1 MLTILKI
8 LALAIALAIG
18 LLAFFRSLNLQG
30 GDDVRD
36 AVEALPDVPSADK
49 TAALACFARAEKANA
64 KTLWYDLS
72 APLVMALVLPFVP
85 RSADRLPRLFRK
97 WDNNVSLNG
106 DGCGWQNPETG
117 EWFDLRTGQVPHGAP
132 LISHSDPAY
141 GGDCY
146 YAPGHHPRS
155 TWARYVW
162 VGLRNR
168 ASQLSVDLG
177 VPVHARPVLISG
189 SIDINRADKPGHFL
203 LKDGDSYHFK
213 SIEKVRVLGL
223 HCACIRSYG
232 YKLEIAAKRPD
243 GDLGRAAA
251 VAIGW
256 SLKRWKS

>member
-1 MLTILKI
+1 MLILKI
-8 LALAIALAIG
+8 LAIAAALVVG
-18 LLAFFRSLNLQG
+18 LLAMFRSLNLQG
-30 GDDVRD
+30 ADDVRD
-36 AVEALPDVPSADK
+36 AVDALPDVPGADK
-49 TAALACFARAEKANA
+49 KAALECFTRAEKANA
-64 KTLWYDLS
+64 KTMWYDLT

-85 RSADRLPRLFRK
+85 RSADRLPKLFRR

-106 DGCGWQNPETG
+106 DGCGWQDPETG
-117 EWFDLRTGQVPHGAP
+117 EWHDFRTGKVPPGAA
-132 LISHSDPAY
+132 LVNHSDPAY

-177 VPVHARPVLISG
+177 APVAARPVLISG
-189 SIDINRADKPGHFL
+189 RLDINRQDQPGHFL

-213 SIEKVRVLGL
+213 SIEKVRVLGVR
-223 HCACIRSYG
+223 CARIRSYG

-243 GDLGRAAA
+243 SDLGRAAA

-256 SLKRWKS
+256 SLKRWQG